1 MAEALIRFVQ
11 EAAKILFYNFSGF
24 MVRWKGSERI
34 GEDEC
39 TLITVINH
47 SLFS

>member
-1 MAEALIRFVQ
+1 
-11 EAAKILFYNFSGF
+11 

-47 SLFS
+47 SLFSWLEILKYEYKEIYLQYVT